1 METSGA
7 PRSLL
12 LVEDD
17 PANWLTLS
25 ALLEEAGFAVDV
37 AESCAQATRYLEGRP
52 RYDVVLL
59 DSLLGDGNGW
69 ELVPLIR
76 HRVPSARVVLVS
88 GQEGSGVRASAD
100 ALFHK
105 GDDVRELL
113 TCLERLLRRGLG

>member
-25 ALLEEAGFAVDV
+25 ALLEDAGFVVDV
-37 AESCAQATRYLEGRP
+37 AESCAQAARYLEGRP

-59 DSLLGDGNGW
+59 DSGLGDGNGW

-76 HRVPSARVVLVS
+76 HQVPAARVVLVS
-88 GQEGSGVRASAD
+88 GQEGSREQTPAD
-100 ALFHK
+100 ATFHK
-105 GDDVRELL
+105 GDDVKQLL
-113 TCLERLLRRGLG
+113 TCLERLLRREFG

>member
-1 METSGA
+1 MDTSGA
-7 PRSLL
+7 PRSVL

-25 ALLEEAGFAVDV
+25 ALLEEEGFAVDI
-37 AESCAQATRYLEGRP
+37 AESCAQAARYLEGQP

-76 HRVPSARVVLVS
+76 HRVPAARVVLVS
-88 GQEGSGVRASAD
+88 GQEGAGVHTPAD

-113 TCLERLLRRGLG
+113 ACLEQLLRRELG

>member
-7 PRSLL
+7 PRNLL

-25 ALLEEAGFAVDV
+25 ALLEEAGFTVDI
-37 AESCAQATRYLEGRP
+37 AESCAQALRFLDGRP

-76 HRVPSARVVLVS
+76 HRVPEARVVLVS
-88 GQEGSGVRASAD
+88 GQDGSGQWTPAD

-105 GDDVRELL
+105 GDDVGLL
-113 TCLERLLRRGLG
+113 LECLERLLRHAPG